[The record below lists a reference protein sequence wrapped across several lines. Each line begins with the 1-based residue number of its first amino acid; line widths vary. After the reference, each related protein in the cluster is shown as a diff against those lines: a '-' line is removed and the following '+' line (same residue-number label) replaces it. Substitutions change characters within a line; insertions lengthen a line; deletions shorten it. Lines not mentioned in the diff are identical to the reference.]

1 MSKKMPVYVVAA
13 ANDLH
18 NVSSYRNNCVY
29 LVYTIHENGG
39 LMRSELPA
47 YARGGLMGLSDYHAP
62 DLSVIDPAKLAG
74 EIAAECGR
82 RTYAGVLL
90 DFEDPRCFPIVSEL
104 SSALFARRVPHYVPL
119 ALAAAAPQAKVLISS
134 AISGGSYE
142 EMLRG
147 YCQRFDPSR
156 LALDLV
162 RVCSQYTMPSYDPD
176 GRALSAAEF
185 RELLD
190 THSPHCFFSHELCAK
205 YFTCRT
211 EDNSAHFILFDDI
224 STVSQKIEIAE
235 SLGFCAAFLLY
246 RDFGGGCRQLFA
258 ANG

>member
-1 MSKKMPVYVVAA
+1 
-13 ANDLH
+13 
-18 NVSSYRNNCVY
+18 
-29 LVYTIHENGG
+29 
-39 LMRSELPA
+39 
-47 YARGGLMGLSDYHAP
+47 MGLQGREYESRGCMPLRATTQSPAHP
-62 DLSVIDPAKLAG
+62 SVNGP
-74 EIAAECGR
+74 
-82 RTYAGVLL
+82 
-90 DFEDPRCFPIVSEL
+90 VSA
-104 SSALFARRVPHYVPL
+104 SALPHPMNSFTFIDGT
-119 ALAAAAPQAKVLISS
+119 P
-134 AISGGSYE
+134 
-142 EMLRG
+142 
-147 YCQRFDPSR
+147 R

-211 EDNSAHFILFDDI
+211 EDNSAHFILFDDM
-224 STVSQKIEIAE
+224 STVSQRIEIAE